1 MLRRMSFGALHF
13 GSLFPGHARALTPA
27 EVTASYHAA
36 FGPRDSSFPDF
47 SCSRDLTPQQYCP
60 ATVVPLPMTTA
71 ALDLDSTLCTTA
83 ATVAYSK
90 AKAATEAQSST
101 GFKSAES

>member
-1 MLRRMSFGALHF
+1 
-13 GSLFPGHARALTPA
+13 
-27 EVTASYHAA
+27 
-36 FGPRDSSFPDF
+36 
-47 SCSRDLTPQQYCP
+47 
-60 ATVVPLPMTTA
+60 MTTA